1 MSKHDEILK
10 VLEAKKPKAELVVA
24 KQQPPTSAVE
34 VRIAKPLELDRD
46 EAILHILR
54 CCRYL
59 KNIIN
64 WQITAR
70 VTLVS
75 LYSLD
80 GITDETYD
88 FIDQAI
94 ADGVLINL
102 EWKLDTPATKK

>member
-10 VLEAKKPKAELVVA
+10 VLDAQKPKAELVVA
-24 KQQPPTSAVE
+24 KQQDTKVE
-34 VRIAKPLELDRD
+34 LKIAKPLELNRD
-46 EAILHILR
+46 EAILHILG

-80 GITDETYD
+80 GITDETYE

-102 EWKLDTPATKK
+102 EWKLDAPAAKK